1 MPAFAAGVGCIAST
15 GSAGHAPAGAT
26 TDAEL
31 TFRLDHG
38 GTDQ

>member
-1 MPAFAAGVGCIAST
+1 VLDMQ
-15 GSAGHAPAGAT
+15 GAT

-38 GTDQ
+38 GTNQ